1 MRYPASPCYCITVQ
15 SDDRSIDF
23 AIFAGPRDE
32 ANRYAHDELTNPAH
46 AGCTVTIWRL
56 KDHNLMWSRIGPDSL
71 SYMMA
76 VD

>member
-1 MRYPASPCYCITVQ
+1 MGHTTKPRYCITVQ

-46 AGCTVTIWRL
+46 AGATVSIWRL
-56 KDHNLMWSRIGPDSL
+56 KDHNLMWSRIAPRSL